1 ESGSIVLA
9 SRNVPLHS
17 RETARGETPPF
28 FQPTLAETL
37 AGWWCLERACLPRCR
52 PACHAALHSAPTA
65 FSESTLASIVPWR
78 AGSQGAPAQ
87 TTDLLVTRNGLS
99 QEVLAPAGTSF
110 SRVVVYAGPGN
121 DDGTVAGSITLPAWL
136 YGGDG
141 NDRLK
146 GGNGNNVLVAIH
158 WP

>member
-1 ESGSIVLA
+1 
-9 SRNVPLHS
+9 
-17 RETARGETPPF
+17 
-28 FQPTLAETL
+28 
-37 AGWWCLERACLPRCR
+37 
-52 PACHAALHSAPTA
+52 
-65 FSESTLASIVPWR
+65 
-78 AGSQGAPAQ
+78 
-87 TTDLLVTRNGLS
+87 
-99 QEVLAPAGTSF
+99 VLAPAGTSF

-158 WP
+158 WPARMFKPATAADRIKGGIE